1 MAAATP
7 PPLAPAELAALLQEF
22 AEAPGNFLVRMGEP
36 KALFAQLDALAG
48 WAVGRMPPELS
59 SQAEALRDAAVLFV
73 LRACFAANNTH
84 YQVLGIS
91 PKALTPEGLRTR
103 YRALIRL
110 THPDMG
116 VQGLPANAAGIV
128 NRANEVLSDP
138 DLRSRYDDLLASRKA
153 MAPVEEGAAGAPQIE
168 LRASVRERW
177 QSLVARFPTAVWA
190 VPTALGAGTLG
201 LGLLVWASSSSTD
214 SRMLIVARADPQ
226 DREAPVSGKGGK
238 GGKDGKPGEVPKPRN
253 TSGNPWPSPAAE
265 RTARPSPGSTAAFPA
280 LPAPNAP
287 NDQARPGTRPAAAGP
302 VDAAPPPANVLQA
315 ALQNDAALSRAS
327 AQGSAQAVPP
337 APTPASSPPAMAARG
352 DKDQAAA
359 APGRLEASVQ
369 APQSAP
375 VAAASPP
382 PARPPAAAPPTPVRS
397 PATVLTAAASPT
409 PAPPPATPV
418 ATAGG
423 ATQAAA
429 APPPPP
435 PPSPANPAWS
445 VDTGQAKSYLAEL
458 IMSLERPSRARQ
470 NNSYLSEMNVQGSLL
485 QPALQLMRRFPDVA
499 VEHMN
504 WNDSQR
510 PGAMKL
516 QGTVV
521 VRVKNP
527 DTGEAKRVNFR
538 LNAEFWGTRE
548 GTVMASLNLREDD

>member
-22 AEAPGNFLVRMGEP
+22 ADAPGNFLVRMGEP

-48 WAVGRMPPELS
+48 WAVGRTPPELS

-153 MAPVEEGAAGAPQIE
+153 MAPVEEGAAEAPQIE

-201 LGLLVWASSSSTD
+201 LGLLVWASSSGTD

-226 DREAPVSGKGGK
+226 DRDAPASGKGGK
-238 GGKDGKPGEVPKPRN
+238 EGKEGKAGEASKSRN

-265 RTARPSPGSTAAFPA
+265 RPARPSPGSTAAFPA
-280 LPAPNAP
+280 LPAPTAP
-287 NDQARPGTRPAAAGP
+287 NNQARPGTRPAAADRL
-302 VDAAPPPANVLQA
+302 DAAPPPADARQA
-315 ALQNDAALSRAS
+315 AQERDAGLSRVS
-327 AQGSAQAVPP
+327 AQGNQQAVPSAP
-337 APTPASSPPAMAARG
+337 APASIPPAMAARG

-382 PARPPAAAPPTPVRS
+382 PARPPAAAPPLPARS
-397 PATVLTAAASPT
+397 PATVLAAAASPT

-485 QPALQLMRRFPDVA
+485 QPALQLMRRFPEVA